1 MNGKQEEVP
10 KITVQ
15 DEEEPPTDIT
25 EERQP
30 GDSESQANAKKKKE
44 SRAAPAPKLRK
55 LPDQGVQMKGHMF
68 RKTWKGW
75 EKCWCVLTYNAL
87 YFTGVEE
94 SGEYSHMLAI
104 NQEESGGSIK
114 EKKGHDKQSKGLI
127 IKPNKKSKSE
137 TVSIDSSEFTQW
149 YRQLEQVIGIS
160 GVEELLS
167 EDEGEVE
174 PIDEGEGISIYGQSL
189 ESINFTGDVA
199 RGPVTM

>member
-1 MNGKQEEVP
+1 MNEKQDELP
-10 KITVQ
+10 KITVE
-15 DEEEPPTDIT
+15 DEVEPSTDLT

-30 GDSESQANAKKKKE
+30 GESELQAKKKKE
-44 SRAAPAPKLRK
+44 SRVGPSPKVRK
-55 LPDQGVQMKGHMF
+55 LPDQGVQMKGHMY
-68 RKTWKGW
+68 RKTWRGW

-87 YFTGVEE
+87 YFTGMEE
-94 SGEYSHMLAI
+94 SGEYSHMLPI

-137 TVSIDSSEFTQW
+137 TVSIEVSEFAQW

-167 EDEGEVE
+167 EDEGEVGL
-174 PIDEGEGISIYGQSL
+174 IDEGEGIPYKEKQ
-189 ESINFTGDVA
+189 F
-199 RGPVTM
+199 M